1 MNVLDAIKTFFPA
14 LKITRKTSDEWGAPC
29 PSCGGKDRFTLWAEK
44 DADKGGRFW
53 CRGCGARGDAIAFLM
68 SFCGLDYRGACEW
81 LGTRPKGERSFPAL
95 QKRNTP
101 ETWTPKDADLPSDK
115 WRSAAAELV
124 EHYAP
129 FIEHGAGL
137 AALQARGLSVETAR
151 ALGLGW
157 VEHDA
162 YFQLSNF
169 GLPETLNKN
178 GNPSKLFLPAGLLM
192 PIQRKEGWVALVV
205 RRSGECKPH
214 ERFWQ
219 IRGGSKDL
227 PLVLGERGKPVMI
240 LESFLDAALV
250 WQEAGDAVS
259 VVALNGSAKIPAG
272 AVFTFLMQAPLR
284 LGAFDNDGAGL
295 EALAE
300 WQKHFPNPVKKWFTP
315 SRYGKDAGDA
325 WRNGMPIRKWVLLGL
340 KQYGAISENDTNAPT
355 PEPSFPAGQGEQPT
369 PWVPCSDLCRDCGAA
384 CLACQNLVGIEEGRQ
399 CFSCLLWAAGRGSG
413 QGYFDGT
420 CLKDMGAAHMM
431 MPCRWG
437 SVAEDELLLSC

>member
-1 MNVLDAIKTFFPA
+1 MNILDAYSSFFPA
-14 LKITRKTSDEWGAPC
+14 GKVTHKTAGEWGAPC

-53 CRGCGARGDAIAFLM
+53 CRGCGASGDGIAFMM
-68 SFCGLDYRGACEW
+68 SFCGMNYAEACAW
-81 LGTRPKGERSFPAL
+81 LGTHPKGERSFPAR
-95 QKRNTP
+95 QRRNTP
-101 ETWTPKDADLPSDK
+101 ETWTPKAAELPWEK

-129 FIEHGAGL
+129 FIERGDGL
-137 AALQARGLSVETAR
+137 AALQARGLTIETAR
-151 ALGLGW
+151 ALKLGW
-157 VEHDA
+157 IPKDT
-162 YFQLSNF
+162 YFNLSDF
-169 GLPETLNKN
+169 GLPETRNAR
-178 GNPSKLFLPAGLLM
+178 GNMSKLFLPAGLLM

-205 RRSGECKPH
+205 RRAGECKPH

-219 IRGGSKDL
+219 VKGGAKEL
-227 PLVLGERGKPVMI
+227 PLVLGSGKPVMI

-300 WQKHFPNPVKKWFTP
+300 WQKHFPTPVKKWFTP

-325 WRNGMPIRKWVLLGL
+325 WRNGMPIRKWVELGL
-340 KQYGAISENDTNAPT
+340 KQYGFLTDADKPAAV
-355 PEPSFPAGQGEQPT
+355 PSSARQEEEVT

-384 CLACQNLVGIEEGRQ
+384 CLGCSLLSGIKQDMRQ
-399 CFSCLLWAAGRGSG
+399 CFSCYAWQAGRGRG
-413 QGYFDGT
+413 RGYFLGQ
-420 CLKDMGAAHMM
+420 CLKDKRAAHMM

-437 SVAEDELLLSC
+437 SVADDELLLSC